1 MKNYPVDINPDLLVV
16 DRVGDQHREQLLLA
30 GAEPLPE
37 HDVAPERSPHVQVDL
52 VEVGAGLAT
61 QQLHLSVDT
70 LLFLLCEVNIEED
83 SPHCPPHPVGNSL
96 IYKDNH
102 YHIKIHDFKTFHT
115 RSTIF

>member
-96 IYKDNH
+96 IFKDNQLS
-102 YHIKIHDFKTFHT
+102 YQD
-115 RSTIF
+115 S